1 MMPFG
6 FDPQEVEKTVNEVK
20 DVIIKEYVEVTVNWL
35 KDGSMRPLSFTWDDG
50 REFRIDKVLAVRK
63 GNSLK
68 IYAPGMR
75 YYCQTGKRRYYLYYD
90 GERWYVEK

>member
-1 MMPFG
+1 MPFG
-6 FDPQEVEKTVNEVK
+6 FDPMEAEKVVK
-20 DVIIKEYVEVTVNWL
+20 EIPDKVKKVYVEVTVACL

-50 REFRIDKVLAVRK
+50 REFKIDKVLAVRK

-75 YYCQTGKRRYYLYYD
+75 YYCKTGKRRYYLYYD
-90 GERWYVEK
+90 GKRWYVEK